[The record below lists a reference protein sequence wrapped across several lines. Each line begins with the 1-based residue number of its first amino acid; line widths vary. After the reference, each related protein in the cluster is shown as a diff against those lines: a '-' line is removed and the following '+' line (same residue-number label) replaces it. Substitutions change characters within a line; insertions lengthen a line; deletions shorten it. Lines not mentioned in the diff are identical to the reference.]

1 MLYGINYQGI
11 TSIQT
16 TYDQPT
22 ESDNHGV
29 NLNGSKGL
37 NFWSATLRI
46 NGGYGEGRG
55 KQFIQNEILNFR
67 SKGYSAGSSINMTP
81 FSFLGLNYSF
91 SWNQSKSYT
100 VERPDR
106 FPPIRGTSQ
115 NIQINI
121 FPMKT
126 LTINISAEH
135 QYNSAINDGNR
146 YTSFADAGVK
156 FRHKKLDLELEFN
169 NIFNSKQYVSAS
181 YSDISTYYYT
191 YNLRPASVLLRARF
205 KLK

>member
-1 MLYGINYQGI
+1 VK
-11 TSIQT
+11 T

-29 NLNGSKGL
+29 SLNASKGL
-37 NFWSATLRI
+37 NFWSATLRV
-46 NGGYGEGRG
+46 NGTYAESRGE
-55 KQFIQNEILNFR
+55 QLIQDEILEYR
-67 SKGYSAGSSINMTP
+67 SQGYSAGSSINMTP

-91 SWNQSKSYT
+91 SWSQNKSYT
-100 VERPDR
+100 VERPER
-106 FPPIRGTSQ
+106 FIPIRGTSQ
-115 NIQINI
+115 NVQINI
-121 FPMKT
+121 FPTKT

-146 YTSFADAGVK
+146 YTSFADVGVK
-156 FRHKKLDLELEFN
+156 FKRKNLDLELEFN
-169 NIFNSKQYVSAS
+169 NIFNTKQYISAS